1 MKNPIKNKQH
11 IIDLEKISINHK
23 SDKGYISEYIKNSQK
38 SIAVQRKR
46 NKTKQSNQKIGKGH
60 EVACHRRGHTDG
72 K

>member
-46 NKTKQSNQKIGKGH
+46 NKTKQSN
-60 EVACHRRGHTDG
+60 
-72 K
+72 